1 MRKLKTRFS
10 DFNIKTKLAV
20 VMGIFM
26 LSLVFMGTI
35 AIFLFRSSQTLTMIV
50 NEQRVFIETFYK
62 GIEQFKEYEIT
73 GNTENLDQAY
83 FNFNK
88 ANEIAYTFSALDSLM
103 QAMPEEEWLPYMF
116 DVFSEG
122 LDNDMK
128 RAKIMGSQIQLF
140 TRFNPQK
147 LNEIQAT
154 AVEAYNLGGLIIS
167 DIDNYAQDRTPEILA
182 HLNSH
187 FSEIKEINQTFASKI
202 YALNDYV
209 IQTLGLSLIL
219 LVLILITGVTLISIR
234 ISKSISVP
242 ISKLAENFKHIAK
255 GNLNT
260 SVKIDS
266 QNEIGVLSKAFGDIQ
281 AGLQEVISHSKKVA
295 KGDYSSK
302 LPPKSENDELTTTL
316 NKMAAKLEESRIE
329 TEKEQWL
336 QRGISELD
344 DQIRGNFSVTELSQR
359 IINFL
364 TRFLSVEMGAIYV
377 CDEVEKHLELTG
389 SVGLKTSEV
398 PHKIQPGEGL
408 IGKAALHTSLQV
420 IETHSNYH
428 KIFSAT
434 GEIIPEKIY
443 LLPLF
448 TNNKVQAVIEL
459 APINELTDTKLR
471 FLQSTAERISVNISA
486 SVTRFRSKEL
496 LEKTLEQAKT
506 LKARDEEL
514 SRKLEEN
521 RKIHENLTRETA
533 LLNSMLETLPD
544 YIYFKD
550 TESRFIRISESMV
563 GLFNAK
569 SSDEVIGKTDFDYH
583 SRKDARKYFEEEQK
597 IINEEKGFV
606 DEIRQGVDEKG
617 EQIWTSTTKLP
628 MFDST
633 GKCIGTLGITKNI
646 TEIKELEIEIKERNE
661 KLHAQREE
669 LRTIND
675 QLKQQQEELKTTN
688 EELKSQEEEL
698 RVANEELAE
707 QTKILTESEKNLQ
720 VQQEEL
726 RVTNE
731 ELEAKTV
738 QLEQQKK
745 EISEK
750 NENLLKVQNQLRK
763 KAKELQQTS
772 QYKSEFLANMSH
784 ELRTPLNSLLIL
796 SKLMASN
803 KDGNLTEEQVKSA
816 GIIYK
821 SGKDLLELINEILDL
836 SKIEAGKMKFEFGEV
851 SADEIIA
858 EIKQNFNPVAE
869 NKGLELELDLSDKF
883 PEKIYTDKQR
893 LMQIIKNL
901 LSNAFKFTNEGKIKV
916 KFGLPETSDQF
927 TNKILTREN
936 SCSVSVEDT
945 GVGIPSNKLKA
956 IFEAFQQA
964 DGSIS
969 RKFGGTGLG
978 LSISKQLVQVLGGEI
993 QVESTEGK
1001 GSLFTVFLPLD
1012 KKLVGAKAETEKTAS
1027 PESSQIQTAENTA
1040 TKETQKKEQHEPT
1053 PDSGTED
1060 KEVPSFI
1067 DDDRDSDLQ
1076 RLTVLIIHNQKEKAK
1091 NLTELSHKRN
1101 FNVIAAK
1108 NIPDGIKL
1116 SEIYSPQAIIISAEL
1131 NETKEF
1137 ENLKNNPV
1145 TKKLPVHF
1153 VSRIEDSVLENIE
1166 ELKTPESDHFSK
1178 GSNRIESRFSKEF
1191 NQVLVVEDDEITR
1204 ESIHLLFED
1213 KDIIIHEAKTAQQAY
1228 DLIAAKPFDC
1238 VILDLGLP
1246 DYSGKELLNKLKAE
1260 NIEIPNVIIH
1270 TALDL
1275 DQKELRE
1282 LHKYSDSVVIK
1293 GVKSEER
1300 LMDEVTLFLHQVENT
1315 SPKKHTVSADETN
1328 KTGFKGKKILVV
1340 DDDIRN
1346 VFALAQILEE
1356 REMEVMEA
1364 ENGKV
1369 AIEVLKENPDTDL
1382 VLMDIMMPVMN
1393 GYEAMKTIRN
1403 TPGIENIPIIT
1414 ITAKAMKEDYQ
1425 KAIFS
1430 GANDY
1435 ISKPVDVDKLLSLLK
1450 IWLFK

>member
-10 DFNIKTKLAV
+10 DFKIKTKLAV
-20 VMGIFM
+20 VIGIFM

-73 GNTENLDQAY
+73 GNRENLEQAY
-83 FNFNK
+83 LNFNQ

-128 RAKIMGSQIQLF
+128 RAKMMGNQIQLL

-154 AVEAYNLGGLIIS
+154 AVEAYSLGSLIIS
-167 DIDNYAQDRTPEILA
+167 DIDDYANARTPEILA

-187 FSEIKEINQTFASKI
+187 FSEIKEINQTFATKI

-209 IQTLGLSLIL
+209 IQTLGLILIL
-219 LVLILITGVTLISIR
+219 LVLILMSGVTLISIR
-234 ISKSISVP
+234 ISKSISDP
-242 ISKLAENFKHIAK
+242 INKLAENFKHIAK

-266 QNEIGVLSKAFGDIQ
+266 QNEIGILSIAFGEIQ
-281 AGLQEVISHSKKVA
+281 TGLQEVISHSKKVA

-302 LPPKSENDELTTTL
+302 LNPKSESDELTLAL
-316 NKMAAKLEESRIE
+316 NKMANKLEKSRVE
-329 TEKEQWL
+329 TEEEQWL
-336 QRGISELD
+336 HKGINGLD
-344 DQIRGNFSVTELSQR
+344 DQMRGNFSVRELSAK
-359 IINFL
+359 IINYL
-364 TRFLSVEMGAIYV
+364 SHFLSVEMGAIYV

-398 PHKIQPGEGL
+398 PQKISPGEGL
-408 IGKAALHTSLQV
+408 IGEAALHTSLQV
-420 IETHSNYH
+420 IQTKSSYH
-428 KIFSAT
+428 KLFSAT

-443 LLPLF
+443 LFPLF

-459 APINELTDTKLR
+459 APINELTDAKLK
-471 FLQSTAERISVNISA
+471 FLQSTAERISVNLSA
-486 SVTRFRSKEL
+486 AVTRFRSNEL

-514 SRKLEEN
+514 SRKLREN
-521 RKIHENLTRETA
+521 REIQENLTRETA
-533 LLNSMLETLPD
+533 LLNSMLATLPD
-544 YIYFKD
+544 LIYFKD
-550 TESRFIRISESMV
+550 LESRFIRISESMV
-563 GLFNAK
+563 DLFNAK
-569 SSDEVIGKTDFDYH
+569 STEEVIGKTDFDYH
-583 SRKDARKYFEEEQK
+583 PRKDARKYFEEEQK
-597 IINEEKGFV
+597 VIKEEKGFV
-606 DEIRQGVDEKG
+606 DEIREGVDENG
-617 EQIWTSTTKLP
+617 EEIWTSTTKLP

-633 GKCIGTLGITKNI
+633 GKCIGTLGITKDI
-646 TEIKELEIEIKERNE
+646 TEIKKLEIEIKERNE
-661 KLHAQREE
+661 RLHAQQEE
-669 LRTIND
+669 LKAIND

-688 EELKSQEEEL
+688 EEIKSQEEEL

-707 QTKILTESEKNLQ
+707 QTKVLTENEKNLQ

-731 ELEAKTV
+731 ELEAKTS

-750 NENLLKVQNQLRK
+750 NENLLKTQNELRE
-763 KAKELQQTS
+763 KAKELRQTS

-796 SKLMASN
+796 SNLLASN
-803 KDGNLTEEQVKSA
+803 IEKNLTEEQVKSVK
-816 GIIYK
+816 IINK
-821 SGKDLLELINEILDL
+821 SGKDLLEIINEILDL

-851 SADEIIA
+851 STNEIIT
-858 EIKQNFNPVAE
+858 EIKQNFKPVAE
-869 NKGLELELDLSDKF
+869 NKGLELRLDLSDNF

-901 LSNAFKFTNEGKIKV
+901 LSNAFKFTSEGKIKV
-916 KFGLPETSDQF
+916 NFGLPATSEQL
-927 TNKILTREN
+927 TNNNLTREN
-936 SCSVSVEDT
+936 SCFISVEDT
-945 GVGIPSNKLKA
+945 GVGIPSDKLKA

-978 LSISKQLVQVLGGEI
+978 LSISKQLAQVLGGEI
-993 QVESTEGK
+993 RVESTEGE

-1012 KKLVGAKAETEKTAS
+1012 KKLVGAKAETPKATSPKNTQTKAEK
-1027 PESSQIQTAENTA
+1027 ETAE
-1040 TKETQKKEQHEPT
+1040 KETQKEEINEQNPEPEINEEAA
-1053 PDSGTED
+1053 PF
-1060 KEVPSFI
+1060 FI
-1067 DDDRDSDLQ
+1067 DDDRNSDLK

-1091 NLTELSHKRN
+1091 KLIGLSHKRN

-1108 NIPDGIKL
+1108 NIHDGIKL
-1116 SEIYSPQAIIISAEL
+1116 AEVYSPQAIIISAEL

-1137 ENLKNNPV
+1137 ENLKNNTV

-1153 VSRIEDSVLENIE
+1153 VSRIEDSVLESIE
-1166 ELKTPESDHFSK
+1166 ELKTPESDHFND

-1191 NQVLVVEDDEITR
+1191 KQVLVVEDDEITR
-1204 ESIHLLFED
+1204 ESIQLLFED

-1246 DYSGKELLNKLKAE
+1246 DYSGQELLKKLKTE
-1260 NIEIPNVIIH
+1260 GIEIPNVIIH
-1270 TALDL
+1270 TARDL

-1315 SPKKHTVSADETN
+1315 SPKKHTVSADETT
-1328 KTGFKGKKILVV
+1328 KAGFKGKKILVV

-1356 REMEVMEA
+1356 REMEVLEA

-1369 AIEVLKENPDTDL
+1369 AIDVLKENPDTDL

-1393 GYEAMKTIRN
+1393 GYEAMETIRK
-1403 TPGIENIPIIT
+1403 TPDFEKIPIIT
-1414 ITAKAMKEDYQ
+1414 LTAKAMKEDYQ

-1435 ISKPVDVDKLLSLLK
+1435 ISKPVDVNKLLSLLK

>member
-10 DFNIKTKLAV
+10 DFNIKTKLAIV
-20 VMGIFM
+20 VGIFM

-73 GNTENLDQAY
+73 ENPENLEQARL
-83 FNFNK
+83 NFNK
-88 ANEIAYTFSALDSLM
+88 ANEIAWTFSALDSLIH
-103 QAMPEEEWLPYMF
+103 AMPEEEWLPHIYK
-116 DVFSEG
+116 VFSDG
-122 LDNDMK
+122 LDNEMR
-128 RAKIMGSQIQLF
+128 RAKLMGRQIQLL
-140 TRFNPQK
+140 TKLNPQK
-147 LNEIQAT
+147 LNEIQAS
-154 AVEAYNLGGLIIS
+154 AFEAHNLGSLIIS
-167 DIDNYAQDRTPEILA
+167 DIDNYSTERTPEILA
-182 HLNSH
+182 HINSH
-187 FSEIKEINQTFASKI
+187 FREIDRINQTFSTKI
-202 YALNDYV
+202 YALNDYI
-209 IQTLGLSLIL
+209 IQSLGLSLVL

-242 ISKLAENFKHIAK
+242 ISKLAENFKQIAT

-266 QNEIGVLSKAFGDIQ
+266 KNEIGVLSKAFGEIQ
-281 AGLQEVISHSKKVA
+281 TGLQEVISHSKKVA
-295 KGDYSSK
+295 QGDYSSK
-302 LPPKSENDELTTTL
+302 LPPKSENDELTTAL
-316 NKMAAKLEESRIE
+316 NKMAAKLEKSRVE
-329 TEKEQWL
+329 NQEEKWL
-336 QRGISELD
+336 QEGISGLE
-344 DQIRGNFSVTELSQR
+344 DQMRGNFSVRELSEK

-364 TRFLSVEMGAIYV
+364 TRFLSVEMSAVYV
-377 CDEVEKHLELTG
+377 YDEIEKYLELTG
-389 SVGLKTSEV
+389 SIGIRTSEV
-398 PHKIQPGEGL
+398 PQKILPGEGL
-408 IGKAALHTSLQV
+408 VGKAATQTSLQI
-420 IETHSNYH
+420 IETKSNYH

-443 LLPLF
+443 LFPLF
-448 TNNKVQAVIEL
+448 TNNKIQAVIEL
-459 APINELTDTKLR
+459 APINELTDAKLR

-486 SVTRFRSKEL
+486 AVTRFRGKEL

-506 LKARDEEL
+506 LQARDEEL
-514 SRKLEEN
+514 SRKLDEN
-521 RKIHENLTRETA
+521 RKIQGKLTRESA
-533 LLNSMLETLPD
+533 LLNSMLATLPD

-550 TESRFIRISESMV
+550 IESRFLRISESMV
-563 GLFNAK
+563 DLFNAK
-569 SSDEVIGKTDFDYH
+569 SSEDVIGKTDFDYH
-583 SRKDARKYFEEEQK
+583 SRKDAQKYFEEEQK
-597 IINEEKGFV
+597 IIKDEKGFV

-617 EQIWTSTTKLP
+617 EKIWTSTTKLP

-633 GKCIGTLGITKNI
+633 GKCIGSVGITKNI
-646 TEIKELEIEIKERNE
+646 TEIKNLEIEIKERNE

-731 ELEAKTV
+731 ELEAKTT

-796 SKLMASN
+796 SSLLSSN
-803 KDGNLTEEQVKSA
+803 KEKNLTGEQVKSIK
-816 GIIYK
+816 IINK
-821 SGKDLLELINEILDL
+821 SGKDLLEIINEILDL

-851 SADEIIA
+851 SVNEIIT
-858 EIKQNFNPVAE
+858 EIKQNFKPVAE

-901 LSNAFKFTNEGKIKV
+901 LSNAFKFTSDGKIKV
-916 KFGLPETSDQF
+916 KFGLPATSDQF
-927 TNKILTREN
+927 TNQNLMREN
-936 SCSVSVEDT
+936 SCFVSVEDT
-945 GVGIPSNKLKA
+945 GVGIPADKLKA

-978 LSISKQLVQVLGGEI
+978 LSISKQLAQVLGGEI

-1012 KKLVGAKAETEKTAS
+1012 KKLVGAKAETAKTAS
-1027 PESSQIQTAENTA
+1027 PENSQNQTTETA
-1040 TKETQKKEQHEPT
+1040 TKETQKNEQYEPA
-1053 PDSGTED
+1053 
-1060 KEVPSFI
+1060 PSEIKDEEAPFFI

-1091 NLTELSHKRN
+1091 DLTELSHKRN

-1108 NIPDGIKL
+1108 NISDGIKL

-1166 ELKTPESDHFSK
+1166 ELKTPESGHFSNS
-1178 GSNRIESRFSKEF
+1178 SNRIESRFSKKF

-1228 DLIAAKPFDC
+1228 DLIAAKSFDC

-1270 TALDL
+1270 TARDL

-1315 SPKKHTVSADETN
+1315 SPKKHTVSADETTN
-1328 KTGFKGKKILVV
+1328 AGFKGKKILVV

-1356 REMEVMEA
+1356 REMEVIEA

-1369 AIEVLKENPDTDL
+1369 AIDVLKENPDTDL
-1382 VLMDIMMPVMN
+1382 VLMDIMMPVMD
-1393 GYEAMKTIRN
+1393 GYEAMEAIRKTPVIKK
-1403 TPGIENIPIIT
+1403 IPIIT
-1414 ITAKAMKEDYQ
+1414 LTAKAMKEDYQ